1 MATAY
6 INHFMQQGNKTA
18 PNSGKFQISDKKRL
32 ERFLILGTE
41 GGTYY
46 ASERKLTIANA
57 QVVQRLVVNKDK
69 GLDAVATI
77 VAVSDAGRAPKND
90 SALLAL
96 AIAVK
101 FGTPEVRAAALAALP
116 KVARIGT
123 HLFHFLDYCKALQVG
138 WGRSF
143 RRAIGQWYLGKDT
156 VHLAQQLVKYQS
168 RDGWSNRDALR
179 LSHAAPVSKEQEA
192 LFHWA
197 VKGEGT
203 GDTWPHGSPVELV
216 WAFEKAKTIT
226 SVGEMVKLITD
237 YKLPREAIPTQFLN
251 SPEIW
256 ATMLPHMKPEAT
268 LRNLAKM
275 TAVGLIKPFAPETKM
290 VCDRLTSLEDLK
302 KARLHPLKMFVAL
315 LTYKTGHGLKGS
327 LSWTPDQNVL
337 RALNDGFYV
346 AFGAVEPT
354 NKNIMKCLDVS
365 GSMGM
370 GNVGGVP
377 SLTART
383 ASGLLSMVSARVE
396 KNTWFMGFSHN
407 FIPLQIGPHMTL
419 EQIDQSISN
428 IPFGATD
435 CSLPFV
441 FAQQHRLPVDVFEVY
456 TDSDTN
462 SHRVAPARALQ
473 QYRDAMGRDAKLV
486 VVGMTASGFSIADP
500 NDAGMLDVVGFDT
513 ATPDII
519 SDFIRE

>member
-1 MATAY
+1 MATQY
-6 INHFMQQGNKTA
+6 INHLVSGRQIA
-18 PNSGKFQISDKKRL
+18 PNSGKYQISDKQRL
-32 ERFLILGTE
+32 ERFLILGSE

-46 ASERKLTIANA
+46 ASERTLTIANA
-57 QVVQRLVVNKDK
+57 EVVKRLVANKDK

-101 FGTPEVRAAALAALP
+101 FGTVEVRAAALAALP
-116 KVARIGT
+116 KIARIGT

-143 RRAIGQWYLGKDT
+143 RRAIAQWYLGKNEA
-156 VHLAQQLVKYQS
+156 HLAQQLVKYQS

-179 LSHAAPVSKEQEA
+179 LSHAAPVSKEQQA

-203 GDTWPHGSPVELV
+203 GEMWERGSAVELI
-216 WAFEKAKTIT
+216 WAFEQAKVATNVQQI
-226 SVGEMVKLITD
+226 VKLITE

-256 ATMLPHMKPEAT
+256 ATLLPHMKPEAT

-275 TAVGLIKPFAPETKM
+275 TAVGLIKPFADSTKM
-290 VCDRLTSLEDLK
+290 IVERLTSVEELK
-302 KARLHPLKMFVAL
+302 KARLHPVKMLAAL
-315 LTYKTGHGLKGS
+315 LTYKTGHGIKGS
-327 LSWTPDQNVL
+327 LSWTPDQTIV
-337 RALNDGFYV
+337 RALNDGFYA

-354 NKNIMKCLDVS
+354 GKNIMKCLDVS

-370 GNVGGVP
+370 GNVAGIP
-377 SLTART
+377 SLTARA

-396 KNTWFMGFSHN
+396 KNVHFMGFSHN
-407 FIPLQIGPHMTL
+407 FIPLQIGPQMTL
-419 EQIDQSISN
+419 EQIDRNISG

-435 CSLPFV
+435 CSLPFIY
-441 FAQQHRLPVDVFEVY
+441 AQQHGLPVEVFEVY
-456 TDSDTN
+456 TDNETN
-462 SHRVAPARALQ
+462 SHRVNPAQALRN
-473 QYRDAMGRDAKLV
+473 YRNASGIDAKLV
-486 VVGMTASGFSIADP
+486 VVGMTASEFSIADP
-500 NDAGMLDVVGFDT
+500 NDSGMLDVVGFDT
-513 ATPDII
+513 NTPDII
-519 SDFIRE
+519 TDFIRE